1 MKLSKTCRFC
11 DIVGGQYQYAE
22 IDEPY
27 ASNDE
32 FVAVASIGAL
42 VEGWTLIIPKAHQLS
57 MRNVYER
64 PLFVDI
70 VGSVLPPLTYQ
81 YGHIIA
87 FEHGAN
93 KDGSMTGCGT
103 DHAHLHLVPL
113 GESLLPDLQI
123 SGLQWVQCNA
133 SEIAYRSG
141 KNEYLFYTELNRKEA
156 WQDSVG
162 CLHVLESPLSQFFR
176 RLIAERRGWLGS
188 TDYRRFPFLNTAMQT
203 RSVLAAS
210 FV

>member
-1 MKLSKTCRFC
+1 MKLPKICRFC
-11 DIVGGQYQYAE
+11 DIVDGQYQYAE
-22 IDEPY
+22 IDEPF

-64 PLFVDI
+64 PLFADI
-70 VGSVLPPLTYQ
+70 VGSVFPPLTHQ
-81 YGHIIA
+81 YGPIIA

-93 KDGSMTGCGT
+93 KEGSMTGCGT

-141 KNEYLFYTELNRKEA
+141 KNEYLFYTELNRKEG

-162 CLHVLESPLSQFFR
+162 YLHVLESPLSQFFR
-176 RLIAERRGWLGS
+176 HLIAKRRGWLES

-203 RSVLAAS
+203 RSVLAVS
-210 FV
+210 VL